1 MSDDLTARRLQAEAK
16 LDSARMKALYVGQIM
31 IYEEMLRMNTAFALS
46 ESTAEGLKPNSPENA
61 KRLLNLISPE
71 FPPERNV
78 GGAKVRIGKTD
89 DLPIYDTRNVDA
101 KVDGRL
107 TRLRSKAGVPGDQ
120 SAYYLA
126 TEDSLKRYVES
137 LEETLSQVDV
147 SGAQQTTRKGRRV
160 TNRYATPAN
169 LPAEVIYQAILD
181 PRVGLDMVREGK
193 NLAAQAT
200 RVRKQ
205 GNLAQANELESS
217 SQSLID
223 LGTQILDLRGYASL
237 AEGAPA
243 QIGTEEFEGLGVGT
257 ERDIELGL
265 FVEKDIEKDI
275 DGNYYKAGETSN
287 PQGAGRARRVIKPNN
302 YEFQGFFNG
311 INSLTDYETFNFD
324 TAESQG
330 ALEGVD
336 PLAAGDAQFALNTAV
351 NNYFGTDIATAVEMA
366 NQMRYW
372 ELKEE
377 GRISKDMTFQQ
388 WINLPNDVPFDIQP
402 FSTSMQGV
410 KQMLLNDESFVQ
422 EYDTFENFL
431 EQQGVT
437 ADFEA
442 QKDITPE
449 TIERIAIERIRQ
461 SLSRGNIQRMIQ
473 NASVSMKNPT
483 GANATLK
490 AVKRAGP
497 VDPMG
502 NQTEVEIGTFRDVIN
517 AARRKYFVDEGS
529 QLDVTDSEVTDAAN
543 RLKELGVF
551 DVGLG
556 ESTVTRRQ
564 VSPLSKDGTELLK
577 TIYRQKRINKIE
589 TRDDVSKLLTAVEAE
604 LSGPQRKALKAE
616 LKNFSQEVINALRVI
631 VSAYRTDKSSKGLKA
646 SSLSGKEKTAL
657 SRIAG
662 QYKHEN
668 QVSIRSTTASEQV
681 TKNLKRIEKGVAK
694 EESKARYKPTRPQLP
709 PTTTAEAQTLF
720 DSLRRLQSQEQE
732 IINRLNALEDTP
744 ETKKERKALVDQK
757 RLLSKQIKSRA
768 GEIKKTATGIAQ
780 RTGAGVLPTPK
791 AATGVEPT
799 RDPTKL
805 RTPGQSVAR
814 QRDQTGERAE
824 VIDGRLAIVQDVE
837 AAQARGQEPI
847 IAEGHDLQMLE
858 VTAAEKARKTQEWR
872 KEIGKRTTQ
881 EQSIRNILDTT
892 DLDSWDVAL
901 EEREAQEAL
910 KEVERGQV
918 GSRTPSWDPEIAP
931 NEPLRI
937 VDGKV
942 VPFDRIVEIRG
953 SRTSPYEGLSVII
966 SSEAGFGINQAKMA
980 GFTEPGVDTGGFS
993 GGDQLA
999 GFYGASQ
1006 ITTETR
1012 NEFLEANPSRRNAS
1026 DRDIAQWS
1034 NAGIAEATLSLGGGN
1049 PTAIANASNHVPNN
1063 SPEQAAQ
1070 YIIDHNIKVLN
1081 IDEARDISEGISN
1094 KGEQAELFLS
1104 EMFGILEQR
1113 GALNPLTRQGGDAWT
1128 DATKQ
1133 RTIGRPVHRLG
1144 TVEVNIDGVEQ
1155 NEFKALSPNA
1165 KSSIEVAVVFRPA
1178 GKELKQKSVRFT
1190 SMAKALT
1197 WLTEQ
1202 EATTNADGFEI
1213 DNEQAFDRLVDGSIA
1228 GTTNPVPENFS
1239 QDVLNN
1245 LIRIQVSNDTDYQG
1259 ALNAAGDR
1267 LIVFTHDKRE
1277 PSFGEVGFASPNKFA
1292 TALDQAVEEGRT
1304 YGQELEILEAPS
1316 SAGTVFETQLEVPEI
1331 PIPAVQGPEQRKNLD
1346 SIRRGNIA
1354 ARFSIDRKTVPNL
1367 VPGMVF
1373 RFEGTGRD
1381 SILVVENVSA
1391 ETGSVVIRPATSEEK
1406 VNIQRARR
1414 TLKPISEQNLHS
1426 GPEQRALKRAA
1437 ELEADPNVEVISQT
1451 KVSQEQK
1458 TLWQLVKENAK
1469 KGNVGEAFRRIKSA
1483 LSSTK
1488 YTPEQQAA
1496 FRKYNIDQLTIP
1508 ELQTALAAYRDNVE
1522 MTPENREVVDSIIN
1536 QPTITQR
1543 ASTNAKAL
1551 LASLDDFTEG
1561 STKEKIIDALETFRK
1576 ASAEGSQKFL
1586 GLFGRAQNIDD
1597 EVSSLSE
1604 SQWNVVAKYAQN
1616 ADLNAKQRQGLRQVA
1631 DWLGGR
1637 TSKPKPQ
1644 VLRSVL
1650 DIPYNDIP
1658 GNRKTAFL
1666 NDMENAVHVTPQKVI
1681 AIPIRPG
1688 IGSTTYKVKG
1698 VGQPPRTVDIPKG
1711 RSAQA
1716 QTYLQSLFPDDDIYF
1731 TQPVG
1736 SEREANDQMQTITQ
1750 MQAQAVAPA
1759 GTGPVS
1765 PGSAEPVAPQPTSPI
1780 AKSQTRSVAPA
1791 PTQTVGQPAATPQ
1804 ATVIKSAQGEIPVGG
1819 TPTENVIRNLM
1830 GGQEIE
1836 PGSPIQTIRD
1846 QLNTVNRDG
1855 EYSPEQVEEAFQAAR
1870 YAQNTG
1876 QEHDAVV
1883 DAFWQTIDE
1892 SAPDVELVETE
1903 TGASVP
1909 RNTGRGPFGQ
1919 GRDYVKPLRRPE
1931 DMTGQTEP
1939 DPQDTTQTTTD
1950 TTAAKTY
1957 PIPGSG
1963 SATGAEMFVDDE
1975 FQPNTNVYEDDKVF
1989 FPTGGIPQASAGGY
2003 PATGMDEEGTVDQQA
2018 EKAKELEKAG
2028 GKRGI
2033 IRTAAGIY
2041 KQAVPGVGLGD
2052 AGALYTGGYIERW
2065 NKLFPD
2071 WAEGKR
2077 DINLADIQPDDGS
2090 RPEFSDVVGV
2100 LRMGNHIDDEQAGWL
2115 VKMEGLIKRDLE
2127 LGKFPA
2133 AKQHPYWG
2141 HIRAKLHDWSAPEVE
2156 DGPRKFYLWEDLDL
2170 NDANVREG
2178 AIAQARTLDVTGRTL
2193 GRKYDPASYLEG
2205 KHLWMVPGWTD
2216 FTKHAVSG
2224 ERFYDSLQSSLLYA
2238 TKGGAIRKGT
2248 QLFRKLRGVAKA
2260 AKGLKGFGGKVVGG
2274 TGSAL
2279 GTIMQGAHQLS
2290 YWMEDAALAFDGAAG
2305 SQTFREAA
2313 GVRPLKIENKA
2324 VEFRQRPEA
2333 YIQAK
2338 QFIENNTDTNGNF
2351 SSEERA
2357 TQFQNLLYDG
2367 VPYSDVMVWDLHH
2380 THRDGENEGTPLPQ
2394 QDKFIQNRFTGT
2406 RIPLSRI
2413 EQMYIHNYEDKWLN
2427 FSAQLTG
2434 LRSIK
2439 ALQKVDRRGE
2449 ETGEQI
2455 LTNAELSEAEAALR
2469 SLPSFTQDELE
2480 GWSIGTPRRTA
2491 WTSPPVSRPVTPPAG
2506 SWGSATE
2513 FVQNWQEE
2521 MVGGGIR
2528 DAFGNLLGDW
2538 DFMGDWGTGAKEGI
2552 DRGQLGDG
2560 LGGELTSRS
2569 ITYYPRHKNQRS
2581 RASLAP
2587 AANVGEQLGG
2597 AVSTVVNPIA
2607 RELGFSGFGY
2617 HSAEDMSHVDI
2628 KQNIAELP
2636 ESPSFLY
2643 PDYSREEAE
2652 QRSWMYRNSGGLI
2665 QSNYML
2671 PSQLAPPPEW
2681 GQ

>member
-89 DLPIYDTRNVDA
+89 DLPIYDTTNVDP

-107 TRLRSKAGVPGDQ
+107 VKLRSKAGVPADK

-137 LEETLSQVDV
+137 LEETLSQVNV
-147 SGAQQTTRKGRRV
+147 SGAQQTTRKGRPV

-223 LGTQILDLRGYASL
+223 LGTQILDLRGFASM

-243 QIGTEEFEGLGVGT
+243 QIGIEEFEGLGIGT
-257 ERDIELGL
+257 EGDIELGL
-265 FVEKDIEKDI
+265 FVEKEIEKDR
-275 DGNYYKAGETSN
+275 DGNYYKAGEASN
-287 PQGAGRARRVIKPNN
+287 PQGAGRARRVIKANN
-302 YEFQGFFNG
+302 FEFQGFFTG
-311 INSLTDYETFNFD
+311 INSLTDYETFDF
-324 TAESQG
+324 
-330 ALEGVD
+330 ALAPASAMGSPPDWVD
-336 PLAAGDAQFALNTAV
+336 PLASGDAQFALNTAV

-372 ELKEE
+372 ELREE
-377 GRISKDMTFQQ
+377 GKISRDMTFEQ
-388 WINLPNDVPFDIQP
+388 WINIPNDVPFDIQP

-410 KQMLLNDESFVQ
+410 KEMLLNDESFVQ

-449 TIERIAIERIRQ
+449 TIERIAIQRIIE

-502 NQTEVEIGTFRDVIN
+502 NKTEVEIGTFRDVIN

-556 ESTVTRRQ
+556 ETTVTRRQ

-589 TRDDVSKLLTAVEAE
+589 TRDDVSKLLTAVEAS
-604 LSGPQRKALKAE
+604 LSGPQHKALKAE

-631 VSAYRTDKSSKGLKA
+631 VSAYRTNKSSKGLKA
-646 SSLSGKEKTAL
+646 SSLSGKEKTSL

-662 QYKHEN
+662 QYSHEN

-681 TKNLKRIEKGVAK
+681 TKNTKKVEKAVAK
-694 EESKARYKPTRPQLP
+694 VQSKARYKPTRPPLP
-709 PTTTAEAQTLF
+709 PTTSVEAQTLF

-744 ETKKERKALVDQK
+744 ETKQERKALVNQK
-757 RLLSKQIKSRA
+757 RLLSKQIKSKA
-768 GEIKKTATGIAQ
+768 GEIKKTATGTPQ
-780 RTGAGVLPTPK
+780 RTGAGVYPTPE

-814 QRDQTGERAE
+814 QRDQTGERVE
-824 VIDGRLAIVQDVE
+824 VIDGKLTPVQDVE
-837 AAQARGQEPI
+837 AAQARGQEPV

-858 VTAAEKARKTQEWR
+858 VTAAEKARIWQ
-872 KEIGKRTTQ
+872 KERENIGKHTSSERVIRDILGPTATEEEFFGEPSVQ
-881 EQSIRNILDTT
+881 EL
-892 DLDSWDVAL
+892 
-901 EEREAQEAL
+901 EAQEAL
-910 KEVERGQV
+910 TEVEGETQV
-918 GSRTPSWDPEIAP
+918 RARNIDEDFDL
-931 NEPLRI
+931 NETDIFARPQFAGR
-937 VDGKV
+937 
-942 VPFDRIVEIRG
+942 P
-953 SRTSPYEGLSVII
+953 SPYEGLSVII
-966 SSEAGFGINQAKMA
+966 SSEAGFGINQAVMA

-1081 IDEARDISEGISN
+1081 IDEAIDISEGISN
-1094 KGEQAELFLS
+1094 KGEQAERFLS
-1104 EMFGILEQR
+1104 AMFGILEQR

-1155 NEFKALSPNA
+1155 DEFKALDPNSRSIILASITFQSPEGLQT
-1165 KSSIEVAVVFRPA
+1165 KDV
-1178 GKELKQKSVRFT
+1178 KFT
-1190 SMAKALT
+1190 SLSQGLN

-1202 EATTNADGFEI
+1202 GATTSGETYEI
-1213 DNEQAFDRLVDGSIA
+1213 ESEEAFNRITSGSVVGSSA
-1228 GTTNPVPENFS
+1228 EVPGNFS
-1239 QDVLNN
+1239 QDILNSLVRN
-1245 LIRIQVSNDTDYQG
+1245 NIISDEKYQE

-1267 LIVFTHDKRE
+1267 EISFVHSGELAGADKL
-1277 PSFGEVGFASPNKFA
+1277 VN
-1292 TALDQAVEEGRT
+1292 ALDIAVEDGRT
-1304 YGQELEILEAPS
+1304 YGQELGILEAPS

-1346 SIRRGNIA
+1346 SIRRGNVA
-1354 ARFSIDRKTVPNL
+1354 ARFSMDRKTVPNL

-1381 SILVVENVSA
+1381 SILVVEDVSA

-1414 TLKPISEQNLHS
+1414 TLKPISEQNLYS
-1426 GPEQRALKRAA
+1426 GPEQRALERAA

-1458 TLWQLVKENAK
+1458 TLWQLVKDNAIK
-1469 KGNVGEAFRRIKSA
+1469 SLPKVRKGEDGWGIKRESNFGEVLRRIKSA

-1536 QPTITQR
+1536 QPVITQR
-1543 ASTNAKAL
+1543 AKTNAKAL
-1551 LASLDDFTEG
+1551 LASLDDFTAG

-1597 EVSSLSE
+1597 EVSRLSE
-1604 SQWNVVAKYAQN
+1604 SQWNVVARYAQN
-1616 ADLNAKQRQGLRQVA
+1616 ADLNTKQRQGLRQVA

-1637 TSKPKPQ
+1637 ASKPKPQ

-1681 AIPIRPG
+1681 AIPVRSG

-1698 VGQPPRTVDIPKG
+1698 VGEPPRTVDIPKG

-1736 SEREANDQMQTITQ
+1736 SEQEANDQMQTITQ

-1759 GTGPVS
+1759 GTGSVS
-1765 PGSAEPVAPQPTSPI
+1765 PGSAQPVAPQPGSPI
-1780 AKSQTRSVAPA
+1780 PTGEAQAVAPGR
-1791 PTQTVGQPAATPQ
+1791 TQTVGQPAATPQ
-1804 ATVIKSAQGEIPVGG
+1804 PTVITSAKGEIPVGG
-1819 TPTENVIRNLM
+1819 TQTEDLIRNLM
-1830 GGQEIE
+1830 GGEEIDR
-1836 PGSPIQTIRD
+1836 GSPIQTIRD
-1846 QLNTVNRDG
+1846 QLATLNRDG
-1855 EYSPEQVEEAFQAAR
+1855 EYSPEQVEEAYQAAQ
-1870 YAQNTG
+1870 YAQNSG
-1876 QEHDAVV
+1876 QEHDEVV
-1883 DAFWQTIDE
+1883 DTFWQTIDE
-1892 SAPDVELVETE
+1892 SAPDVEYD
-1903 TGASVP
+1903 GADP
-1909 RNTGRGPFGQ
+1909 REWHGPLQ
-1919 GRDYVKPLRRPE
+1919 PVVDHPRQQLKSPE
-1931 DMTGQTEP
+1931 DMAAQTQSTSET
-1939 DPQDTTQTTTD
+1939 QDD

-1957 PIPGSG
+1957 PIPRG
-1963 SATGAEMFVDDE
+1963 GAEGLKMMLDPDSVAPNNMAQDDE
-1975 FQPNTNVYEDDKVF
+1975 ISDKLY
-1989 FPTGGIPQASAGGY
+1989 FPTGGIPQASAGGD

-2041 KQAVPGVGLGD
+2041 KKAVPGVGLGD

-2100 LRMGNHIDDEQAGWL
+2100 LRVGNHIDDEQAGWL

-2156 DGPRKFYLWEDLDL
+2156 DGPRRFYLWEDLDL

-2193 GRKYDPASYLEG
+2193 GRKFDPASYLEG

-2224 ERFYDSLQSSLLYA
+2224 ERFYDSLQSSLMYA
-2238 TKGGAIRKGT
+2238 AKGGALRKGT
-2248 QLFRKLRGVAKA
+2248 QLFSKLRGIGKA

-2274 TGSAL
+2274 AGSGL
-2279 GTIMQGAHQLS
+2279 GMIMQGAHQIS

-2305 SQTFREAA
+2305 SQTFREAG

-2338 QFIENNTDTNGNF
+2338 QFVENNTDASGNF

-2380 THRDGENEGTPLPQ
+2380 TQRDGENEGSPLPQ

-2406 RIPLSRI
+2406 RIPLSQV
-2413 EQMYIHNYEDKWLN
+2413 EQMYIHNYEEKWLN

-2439 ALQKVDRRGE
+2439 ALEKVDIRGE
-2449 ETGEQI
+2449 EIGEQI
-2455 LTNAELSEAEAALR
+2455 LTNAELDEAEAALR
-2469 SLPSFTQDELE
+2469 SLPSFSQDELE
-2480 GWSIGTPRRTA
+2480 GWSLSTPRRTA
-2491 WTSPPVSRPVTPPAG
+2491 WTSPPVSRPV
-2506 SWGSATE
+2506 ATNDPIGE
-2513 FVQNWQEE
+2513 LGRNWMEE

-2528 DAFGNLLGDW
+2528 DTFATALGDAP
-2538 DFMGDWGTGAKEGI
+2538 FLGGWGTGAGEGI
-2552 DRGQLGDG
+2552 DQGQLS
-2560 LGGELTSRS
+2560 GGRDKELVSRS
-2569 ITYYPRHKNQRS
+2569 ITYYPRHKNQKP

-2587 AANVGEQLGG
+2587 AANVLEQFAG
-2597 AVSTVVNPIA
+2597 AGSAVINPVA
-2607 RELGFSGFGY
+2607 RKLGFSGFGY
-2617 HSAEDMSHVDI
+2617 HSTEDMSHVDI